1 MNVPFRLYGL
11 PGCQFCEKAAQFLFQ
26 EKVPAQLVVV
36 GADPIAQE
44 GIKKVLGSEQITVP
58 CLVSAVGA
66 QAEVIVGFKEE
77 DYRRVVGTFRAL
89 TSASAIGAP
98 AAEINNSGEAAAG
111 SVEPPS
117 SAEGTA

>member
-89 TSASAIGAP
+89 TGASAIGTP

-117 SAEGTA
+117 PAEGTA